1 MITRETTEN
10 AVRHVALLGLRGALM
25 SSIGALS
32 DGISLVGRQV
42 EQMFDAP
49 YRRPMST
56 RLRLLSPDGA
66 AVRLAGGRLLA
77 VDGGLDGQEN
87 YRIVHVPAFELDPA
101 EPLEQRLAREAPA
114 CEWLRRQRA
123 GQALVSASGS
133 AVFLLAEAGLLSDGV
148 ASVPKP
154 LIEAFRRRHPRI
166 RVETRAAVAEHD
178 GIFTAGALG
187 AEWQL
192 IARLVELAFSPQ
204 IAGWLAAVTGL
215 RRGQEGPAFESDDPL
230 VAGAQFWLSERFAE
244 SFKITDLA
252 RDLSVSHP
260 TLIRRF
266 YRSLG
271 ITPRD
276 YVQRLRVDSAKR
288 MLIVTDR
295 SIYEIGLMVGY
306 ADARAF
312 RTVFREHTGK
322 SPKDYRR
329 DGA

>member
-1 MITRETTEN
+1 MIIRANAEN
-10 AVRHVALLGLRGALM
+10 TVRHVALLGLRGALM
-25 SSIGALS
+25 ASLGTLS
-32 DGISLVGRQV
+32 DGLSFVGRQV
-42 EQMFDAP
+42 ERVFDAP
-49 YRRPMST
+49 YRRPMLT
-56 RLRLLSPDGA
+56 QLRLLSPDGA

-77 VDGGLDGQEN
+77 ADGGIDGNETF
-87 YRIVHVPAFELDPA
+87 RIAHVPAFELDPA
-101 EPLEQRLAREAPA
+101 ETLAQRLAREAPV

-123 GQALVSASGS
+123 GRALISASGS
-133 AVFLLAEAGLLSDGV
+133 AVFVLAEAGLLTDGV
-148 ASVPKP
+148 ASLPKP
-154 LIEAFRRRHPRI
+154 MIPDFRRRYPRI
-166 RVETRAAVAEHD
+166 RVDTRAVVAEHD
-178 GIFTAGALG
+178 GIFTAGPLG

-204 IAGWLAAVTGL
+204 MAGWLAAVTGL
-215 RRGQEGPAFESDDPL
+215 RRTPDGPAFESDDPL

-244 SFKITDLA
+244 TFKITDLA

-266 YRSLG
+266 QRSLG

-276 YVQRLRVDSAKR
+276 YAQRLRVDAAKR
-288 MLIVTDR
+288 MLITTDR

-312 RTVFREHTGK
+312 RAVFREHTGK
-322 SPKDYRR
+322 SPKEYRR